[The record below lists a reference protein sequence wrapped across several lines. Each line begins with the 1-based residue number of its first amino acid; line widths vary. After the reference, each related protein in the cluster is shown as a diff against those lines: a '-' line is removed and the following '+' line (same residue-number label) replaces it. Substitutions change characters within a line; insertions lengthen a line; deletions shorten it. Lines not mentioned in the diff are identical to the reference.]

1 MTDIEF
7 LEKISNTM
15 PDGVIEYHRGF
26 LFNDAFA
33 SVKGKSSDSAE
44 MKRIRELRDVAFDMH
59 ERGLVHLLQ
68 ERCGDYDYRYLAVV
82 RPLPERQQKRS
93 TI

>member
-1 MTDIEF
+1 MTDFEF
-7 LEKISNTM
+7 LEKVANTM

-26 LFNDAFA
+26 LFNDAWA
-33 SVKGKSSDSAE
+33 SGTGKMSESSE
-44 MKRIRELRDVAFDMH
+44 MKRIRDLRDVAFDMW

-68 ERCGDYDYRYLAVV
+68 ERCGDYDYRYLAIV
-82 RPLPERQQKRS
+82 RPLQRRRKRS

>member
-1 MTDIEF
+1 MTDFEF

-26 LFNDAFA
+26 LFNDAWA
-33 SVKGKSSDSAE
+33 SGTGKMSESSE
-44 MKRIRELRDVAFDMH
+44 MKRIRDLRDVAFDMW

-68 ERCGDYDYRYLAVV
+68 ERCGDYDYRYLAIV
-82 RPLPERQQKRS
+82 RPLRRQRKRS

>member
-1 MTDIEF
+1 
-7 LEKISNTM
+7 M

-26 LFNDAFA
+26 LFNDAFV
-33 SVKGKSSDSAE
+33 SGTGKVSESGE
-44 MKRIRELRDVAFDMH
+44 MKRIRDLRDVAFDMW

-68 ERCGDYDYRYLAVV
+68 ERCGDYDYRYLAIV
-82 RPLPERQQKRS
+82 RPLQRQQKRS

>member
-1 MTDIEF
+1 MTDFEF

-26 LFNDAFA
+26 LFNDAFV
-33 SVKGKSSDSAE
+33 SGTGKVSESSE
-44 MKRIRELRDVAFDMH
+44 MKRIRDLRDVAFDMW

-68 ERCGDYDYRYLAVV
+68 ERCGDYDYRYLAIV
-82 RPLPERQQKRS
+82 RPLKRRRARS